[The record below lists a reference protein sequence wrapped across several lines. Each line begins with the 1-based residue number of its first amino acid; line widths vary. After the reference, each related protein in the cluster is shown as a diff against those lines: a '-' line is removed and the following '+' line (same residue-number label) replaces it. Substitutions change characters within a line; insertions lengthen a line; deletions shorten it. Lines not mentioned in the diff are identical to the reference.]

1 MNPLAYFRIF
11 NNEDCPCGSGKKF
24 KECCKGKPD
33 HEPVQS
39 KKPPEVQIM
48 EQMRKS
54 MVKCCMHP
62 DQSNCNGKIKNAHAL
77 QNNKII
83 SLLAGTERHVYT
95 MVKNGNHSLYL
106 LRAKNQK

>member
-1 MNPLAYFRIF
+1 
-11 NNEDCPCGSGKKF
+11 
-24 KECCKGKPD
+24 
-33 HEPVQS
+33 
-39 KKPPEVQIM
+39 
-48 EQMRKS
+48 

-95 MVKNGNHSLYL
+95 MDKNGNHSLYL